1 MREPPRLIEKSEQ
14 FARLAEAHRRLRP
27 SSAALP
33 DLLRALD
40 AQAQSPAHLVT
51 STTARSTM
59 KWAAVGLG
67 AIGVAAFVGWTLVAP
82 PPDHLPPPVV
92 APLASP
98 QGAPAAPPQPA
109 ASVVVAVADLPSAPA
124 APRPAPGAP
133 RSTSSAHSDAAK
145 RQREVE
151 LIVSARRA
159 LSSEDADGCL
169 SFVDLY
175 GREYPAGQ
183 FALEA
188 EVMKIEA
195 TLARGDRARAAA
207 LTRAFLAAHPGTH
220 YEARLLTILS
230 STESP

>member
-1 MREPPRLIEKSEQ
+1 M
-14 FARLAEAHRRLRP
+14 
-27 SSAALP
+27 
-33 DLLRALD
+33 
-40 AQAQSPAHLVT
+40 
-51 STTARSTM
+51 
-59 KWAAVGLG
+59 
-67 AIGVAAFVGWTLVAP
+67 
-82 PPDHLPPPVV
+82 
-92 APLASP
+92 
-98 QGAPAAPPQPA
+98 
-109 ASVVVAVADLPSAPA
+109 
-124 APRPAPGAP
+124 
-133 RSTSSAHSDAAK
+133 
-145 RQREVE
+145 E